1 MPKKSAISTNELAKP
16 ARFAPLFI
24 DFIFKRVFAAE
35 HGKSRLIS
43 LIETFL
49 GEFLQA
55 KITDVV
61 LLPNEQINKTR
72 KQRAAVFDLH
82 CMDNNGNRFIVE
94 MQLAKRDYFIG
105 KLLVYISQTIT
116 GLAKK
121 GKAYKFDLPI
131 VYSLSFLNYELE
143 PEDKHGDIT
152 QHIGLSNLK
161 HAKKRYPHIHIALV
175 MLTRFKKTLEQCKT
189 TRDLWLYLFR
199 NLHKLDKIPPEFNN
213 KLFRPVFE
221 IAEICNFNEVELR
234 DYEANMKYLDD
245 YNATIEYAK
254 KEAKREGMEK
264 GVVIGKKEG
273 FIDGILQTAKNMLN
287 EGLKP
292 RTVARYTKLPLEQIM
307 ALR

>member
-1 MPKKSAISTNELAKP
+1 MPEKIAISISKTKP
-16 ARFAPLFI
+16 VVVARFAPLFI
-24 DFIFKRVFAAE
+24 DFTFKRVFAVPQRKAL
-35 HGKSRLIS
+35 LIS
-43 LIETFL
+43 LIEAFI
-49 GEFLQA
+49 GEYLQA
-55 KITDVV
+55 RIKDVV

-94 MQLAKRDYFIG
+94 MQLAKRDHFIG
-105 KLLVYISQTIT
+105 KLLVYISQTIA

-121 GKAYKFDLPI
+121 GKMYKFDLPI

-161 HAKKRYPHIHIALV
+161 HTKKRYPHIHIALA
-175 MLTRFKKTLEQCKT
+175 MLTRFRKSLEQCKT
-189 TRDLWLYLFR
+189 TSDLWLYLFK
-199 NLHKLDKIPPEFNN
+199 NLHKLDKIPPKFNN

-221 IAEICNFNEVELR
+221 VAEICNFNEIELR

-264 GVVIGKKEG
+264 GVAIGERKISKLFALWESG
-273 FIDGILQTAKNMLN
+273 VPLAEAKRKF
-287 EGLKP
+287 GLGN
-292 RTVARYTKLPLEQIM
+292 
-307 ALR
+307 